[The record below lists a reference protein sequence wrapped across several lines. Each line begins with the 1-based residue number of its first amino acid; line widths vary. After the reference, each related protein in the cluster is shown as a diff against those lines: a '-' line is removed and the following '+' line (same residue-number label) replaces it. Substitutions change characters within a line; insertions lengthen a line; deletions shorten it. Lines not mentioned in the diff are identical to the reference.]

1 MTLSIFISS
10 GHLHDARVMYVVHQ
24 ALCEFVQIHE
34 LGPELLADARS
45 RLIAGLKRYFHA
57 KRLEG
62 LLSAK
67 VKHKLVSWYFGMH
80 LDDLFRVHVHLELR
94 GSRCPQNSQPVIFGV
109 LLASLTTDLA
119 VMQVFAKRN
128 SMILR

>member
-1 MTLSIFISS
+1 MIFIFS
-10 GHLHDARVMYVVHQ
+10 LNRMLICMDAKVMYIVHQ

-67 VKHKLVSWYFGMH
+67 VIHGLVSWYLGVH
-80 LDDLFRVHVHLELR
+80 LDDLFREHVHFQSR
-94 GSRCPQNSQPVIFGV
+94 GSRCPQNGQPVIYCV
-109 LLASLTTDLA
+109 LMACLTSDLA
-119 VMQVFAKRN
+119 VVHVLVKRN
-128 SMILR
+128 SVIL

>member
-1 MTLSIFISS
+1 MIFIFS
-10 GHLHDARVMYVVHQ
+10 LNRMLICMDAKVMYIVHQ

-67 VKHKLVSWYFGMH
+67 VIHGLSLGTLVCIWTTFSGSMCIFSREAQ
-80 LDDLFRVHVHLELR
+80 DVLR
-94 GSRCPQNSQPVIFGV
+94 MV
-109 LLASLTTDLA
+109 SLSFI
-119 VMQVFAKRN
+119 VY
-128 SMILR
+128 

>member
-1 MTLSIFISS
+1 MCA
-10 GHLHDARVMYVVHQ
+10 HLHDARVMYVKHQ

-67 VKHKLVSWYFGMH
+67 VTHGLVSWYLGVH
-80 LDDLFRVHVHLELR
+80 LNDLFREHVNLQ
-94 GSRCPQNSQPVIFGV
+94 S
-109 LLASLTTDLA
+109 
-119 VMQVFAKRN
+119 
-128 SMILR
+128 

>member
-1 MTLSIFISS
+1 
-10 GHLHDARVMYVVHQ
+10 MYVVHQ
-24 ALCEFVQIHE
+24 ALGEFVQIHE

-67 VKHKLVSWYFGMH
+67 VTHKLVSWYLGLH
-80 LDDLFRVHVHLELR
+80 LDDLFRDHVHFELR
-94 GSRCPQNSQPVIFGV
+94 GPICPHNGQPVIDYV
-109 LLASLTTDLA
+109 LMACLITDLA
-119 VMQVFAKRN
+119 VLHVFAKRN
-128 SMILR
+128 SVILR

>member
-1 MTLSIFISS
+1 
-10 GHLHDARVMYVVHQ
+10 MYAVHQ
-24 ALCEFVQIHE
+24 AFCKFVQVRE

-67 VKHKLVSWYFGMH
+67 VTHKLVSWYLDLH
-80 LDDLFRVHVHLELR
+80 LDDLVRNYVHLE
-94 GSRCPQNSQPVIFGV
+94 V
-109 LLASLTTDLA
+109 
-119 VMQVFAKRN
+119 
-128 SMILR
+128 

>member
-1 MTLSIFISS
+1 MC
-10 GHLHDARVMYVVHQ
+10 GYLHDARVMCVVHQ
-24 ALCEFVQIHE
+24 ALCEFLQIHE

-67 VKHKLVSWYFGMH
+67 VRYALVSWYLGMH
-80 LDDLFRVHVHLELR
+80 LDDLFRVHMHFELR
-94 GSRCPQNSQPVIFGV
+94 DSRCLQNSQPVFFCV
-109 LLASLTTDLA
+109 LLACLTTDLA
-119 VMQVFAKRN
+119 VTQVFAKRN
-128 SMILR
+128 SVISK

>member
-1 MTLSIFISS
+1 MCVL
-10 GHLHDARVMYVVHQ
+10 HQ

-67 VKHKLVSWYFGMH
+67 VEHKLVSWYFGMH
-80 LDDLFRVHVHLELR
+80 LDDLVRVHVHLELR
-94 GSRCPQNSQPVIFGV
+94 GSRCPQNSQPVILCV
-109 LLASLTTDLA
+109 LLAGLTTDLA
-119 VMQVFAKRN
+119 VMQPFAKRTN
-128 SMILR
+128 VMLR

>member
-1 MTLSIFISS
+1 MLNVNSTLW
-10 GHLHDARVMYVVHQ
+10 GNKHPVCAQV
-24 ALCEFVQIHE
+24 HE

-67 VKHKLVSWYFGMH
+67 VGSQ
-80 LDDLFRVHVHLELR
+80 DRLEL
-94 GSRCPQNSQPVIFGV
+94 
-109 LLASLTTDLA
+109 LLGLYVSDGHLG
-119 VMQVFAKRN
+119 
-128 SMILR
+128 

>member
-1 MTLSIFISS
+1 MC
-10 GHLHDARVMYVVHQ
+10 GYLHDARVMCVVHQ
-24 ALCEFVQIHE
+24 SLCEFVQIHE

-67 VKHKLVSWYFGMH
+67 VTYELVS
-80 LDDLFRVHVHLELR
+80 
-94 GSRCPQNSQPVIFGV
+94 
-109 LLASLTTDLA
+109 
-119 VMQVFAKRN
+119 
-128 SMILR
+128 